1 MVRPSAAEEADPLPP
16 GGIFMGKAAMPS
28 SETRAGLPILAF
40 ADAAAFEDWL
50 TRSPPDSP
58 GLWLKL
64 AKDGCRQASLS
75 KAEAIDAA
83 LCHGW
88 IDGQLNP
95 YDEEWWLIR
104 FTPRKPRSK
113 WSQKNRERAEQL
125 VAQGRVGP
133 AGLAAIEA
141 ARADGRWDAAYPSA
155 SRAEIPA
162 DLQAALDASPAAA
175 AFFATLTGANR
186 YAVLYRIGAVKR
198 AETRA
203 RKIADFVAMLERHET
218 LH

>member
-1 MVRPSAAEEADPLPP
+1 MSLPE
-16 GGIFMGKAAMPS
+16 M
-28 SETRAGLPILAF
+28 RAGLPILAL
-40 ADAAAFEDWL
+40 ADADAFAAWL
-50 TRSPPDSP
+50 ARAPVDSP

-64 AKDGCRQASLS
+64 AKDGSGCASLS

-95 YDEEWWLIR
+95 YDGDWWLIR

-125 VAQGRVGP
+125 IAAGRMTA
-133 AGLAAIEA
+133 AGQAAIDA
-141 ARADGRWDAAYPSA
+141 AREDGRWDAAYASA
-155 SRAEIPA
+155 SKAEIPA
-162 DLQAALDASPAAA
+162 DLQQALDANPVAA

-186 YAVLYRIGAVKR
+186 YAVLYRIGVVKR
-198 AETRA
+198 PETRA
-203 RKIADFVAMLERHET
+203 RKIAEYVAMLERHET

>member
-1 MVRPSAAEEADPLPP
+1 MSL
-16 GGIFMGKAAMPS
+16 
-28 SETRAGLPILAF
+28 ETRAGLPILAF

-50 TRSPPDSP
+50 KQAGSDSP

-64 AKDGCRQASLS
+64 AKDGSSHASLS
-75 KAEAIDAA
+75 KAAAIDAA

-88 IDGQLNP
+88 IDGQLSP
-95 YDEEWWLIR
+95 YDDDWWLTR
-104 FTPRKPRSK
+104 FTLRKPRSK

-125 VAQGRVGP
+125 IAQGRLS
-133 AGLAAIEA
+133 ARGLAAVEA
-141 ARADGRWDAAYPSA
+141 ARADGRWDAAYASA

-162 DLQAALDASPAAA
+162 DLQAALDANPAAA

-203 RKIADFVAMLERHET
+203 RKIAEFVAMLERHET